1 MRAEAIVWACGP
13 RNHHGGLN
21 PGDCGAL
28 EAMAAAYQPRGRA
41 SDQADAA
48 ASVGLPLPG
57 SPFPMP
63 AYPYDVLPYAFV
75 VLLAAAS
82 AWSLARPRGW

>member
-48 ASVGLPLPG
+48 ASSSTNAYG
-57 SPFPMP
+57 ST
-63 AYPYDVLPYAFV
+63 
-75 VLLAAAS
+75 S
-82 AWSLARPRGW
+82 

>member
-1 MRAEAIVWACGP
+1 VLAV
-13 RNHHGGLN
+13 
-21 PGDCGAL
+21 
-28 EAMAAAYQPRGRA
+28 AMMAMPF
-41 SDQADAA
+41 A

-75 VLLAAAS
+75 LLLAAAS